1 MNGSDPAGPLIAAVR
16 QTLLR
21 GCGVSL
27 RMQTAIPMMD
37 EFAPALSDG
46 VRWTGA
52 ADFLSD
58 RARLTLDTGEL
69 RFDGRRSY
77 TLMGDGRWELV
88 EGEVGSWGMF
98 HPRYPL
104 EAILQARERVV
115 VIGEGRFRV
124 ELDRDKLS
132 ALSDAGVSPDWR
144 PLAEVALSDGI
155 VHSVQLDLTGEA
167 EPQAWMVLVFQYEPV
182 DQLPAIDLPAAADTV
197 TAADWIR
204 EEETHGRSRGG

>member
-21 GCGVSL
+21 GCGVRL

-37 EFAPALSDG
+37 DFAPALSDG

-77 TLMGDGRWELV
+77 TLMGDGRWQLV

-115 VIGEGRFRV
+115 LIGEGRFRV
-124 ELDRDKLS
+124 
-132 ALSDAGVSPDWR
+132 
-144 PLAEVALSDGI
+144 
-155 VHSVQLDLTGEA
+155 TGEA

-182 DQLPAIDLPAAADTV
+182 DQRPTIDLPATADTV
-197 TAADWIR
+197 TAADWIG
-204 EEETHGRSRGG
+204 EQETHERSPGG

>member
-21 GCGVSL
+21 GWGVSL
-27 RMQTAIPMMD
+27 RMQTAIPLMD
-37 EFAPALSDG
+37 EFAPALSVG

-77 TLMGDGRWELV
+77 TLMGDGRWQLV

-144 PLAEVALSDGI
+144 PLAEVGLSDGI

-167 EPQAWMVLVFQYEPV
+167 EPQAWMVLVFHYEPV
-182 DQLPAIDLPAAADTV
+182 DQLPAIDLPATADTV

-204 EEETHGRSRGG
+204 EEETHGRSPGG

>member
-21 GCGVSL
+21 GCGVGL
-27 RMQTAIPMMD
+27 RVQTAIPMMD

-58 RARLTLDTGEL
+58 RARLTLDTEEL

-77 TLMGDGRWELV
+77 TLMGDGRWQLV

-144 PLAEVALSDGI
+144 PLAEVALSHGI
-155 VHSVQLDLTGEA
+155 VHSVQLDLTGET
-167 EPQAWMVLVFQYEPV
+167 EPQAWMVLVFQYEAV
-182 DQLPAIDLPAAADTV
+182 DQLPAIDLPATADTV

-204 EEETHGRSRGG
+204 EEETHGRSPGG